1 MGKVFGY
8 PKWSEDGEQIVTE
21 YQGDYEHMMMDIR
34 LFRMKTGDVKCF
46 KKPEEETAI
55 LLLQGK
61 LTLCWAG
68 QKKQVSRK
76 DVWTEGLW
84 CLHVCRDTEV
94 SIQADSDDVE
104 ILVQSTHN
112 NRDFPAKLYGPE
124 DIPWEERCHGKYG
137 DTAKRK
143 VTTIFDYETA
153 PYSNMVL
160 GEIMNDPGN
169 WCGYLPH
176 SHPQPELYY
185 FKFER
190 PEGFGASF
198 VGEDVYYIKDGSFS
212 AIPGGKTHPQSAAPG
227 YRMYI
232 IWMIR
237 HFDDNP
243 WTVGTYDERFTWLDE
258 V

>member
-1 MGKVFGY
+1 MTVIYDSSVIGIAADFIPIKTDDRIFQFFD
-8 PKWSEDGEQIVTE
+8 KLLKNRLRHKDIV
-21 YQGDYEHMMMDIR
+21 GSDAR
-34 LFRMKTGDVKCF
+34 LPRIHKFPPHDPLACCG
-46 KKPEEETAI
+46 
-55 LLLQGK
+55 Q
-61 LTLCWAG
+61 LC
-68 QKKQVSRK
+68 RF
-76 DVWTEGLW
+76 
-84 CLHVCRDTEV
+84 
-94 SIQADSDDVE
+94 I
-104 ILVQSTHN
+104 HN
-112 NRDFPAKLYGPE
+112 DRTFPAKLYGPE
-124 DIPWEERCHGKYG
+124 DIPWEERCRGKYG

>member
-1 MGKVFGY
+1 
-8 PKWSEDGEQIVTE
+8 
-21 YQGDYEHMMMDIR
+21 MMMDIR

-68 QKKQVSRK
+68 QEKQVSRGK
-76 DVWTEGLW
+76 TCGQKG
-84 CLHVCRDTEV
+84 CGACMCAGIRK
-94 SIQADSDDVE
+94 
-104 ILVQSTHN
+104 
-112 NRDFPAKLYGPE
+112 FPYRRIPMMWKFWYSLRIIIAIFRQNFTRPA
-124 DIPWEERCHGKYG
+124 DIPWEERCRGKYG

-169 WCGYLPH
+169 WCGYLQRIAIP
-176 SHPQPELYY
+176 SRSFTISSLSGRKE
-185 FKFER
+185 
-190 PEGFGASF
+190 FGASF

-212 AIPGGKTHPQSAAPG
+212 AIPGGKTHPQSAGAG
-227 YRMYI
+227 ISHVY
-232 IWMIR
+232 
-237 HFDDNP
+237 HLDDP
-243 WTVGTYDERFTWLDE
+243 AF
-258 V
+258 

>member
-34 LFRMKTGDVKCF
+34 LFRMKTGDVKSF

-112 NRDFPAKLYGPE
+112 NRDFPAKLYGPA

>member
-112 NRDFPAKLYGPE
+112 NRDFPAKLYGPA
-124 DIPWEERCHGKYG
+124 DIPWRNAAVGNTEIRRSGKLP
-137 DTAKRK
+137 R
-143 VTTIFDYETA
+143 F
-153 PYSNMVL
+153 L
-160 GEIMNDPGN
+160 IMRRRPTPT
-169 WCGYLPH
+169 WCWEK
-176 SHPQPELYY
+176 S
-185 FKFER
+185 
-190 PEGFGASF
+190 
-198 VGEDVYYIKDGSFS
+198 
-212 AIPGGKTHPQSAAPG
+212 
-227 YRMYI
+227 
-232 IWMIR
+232 
-237 HFDDNP
+237 
-243 WTVGTYDERFTWLDE
+243 
-258 V
+258 

>member
-8 PKWSEDGEQIVTE
+8 PQWNENGEQIVTE
-21 YQGDYEHMMMDIR
+21 YTGDYSHMMMDIR
-34 LFRMKTGDVKCF
+34 LFRMKNGETRSF
-46 KKPEEETAI
+46 QKPEEETAI
-55 LLLQGK
+55 LLLSGTIRLSWEDQTRE
-61 LTLCWAG
+61 LRRENVFAG
-68 QKKQVSRK
+68 DQY
-76 DVWTEGLW
+76 T
-84 CLHVCRDTEV
+84 LHVCKNVKVTV
-94 SIQADSDDVE
+94 QAASDDVE
-104 ILVQSTHN
+104 IYVQSTHN
-112 NRDFPAKLYGPE
+112 DKEFASKLYTPE
-124 DIPWEERCHGKYG
+124 DVPWEVRMHGKYG
-137 DTAKRK
+137 DTAKRN
-143 VTTIFDYETA
+143 VTTIFDYHSA

-160 GEIMNDPGN
+160 GEIMNDAGN

-176 SHPQPELYY
+176 HHPQPELYY

-232 IWMIR
+232 IWAIR
-237 HFDDNP
+237 HFDDQP
-243 WTVGTYDERFTWLDE
+243 WTTGTFDPRFTWLDE